1 MIEEHRV
8 YVNDEARQAEKFHV
22 CVQPVTRAAA
32 PSNVFGIISTSS
44 IFSRLIYLETQCYII
59 HFSKEMW

>member
-1 MIEEHRV
+1 MIEEHGV

-32 PSNVFGIISTSS
+32 PSNVLGINSTS
-44 IFSRLIYLETQCYII
+44 IFSRLIYLKMQCYIV